1 MLNLQN
7 EIPIESLTNA
17 QLRVALTRIRD
28 NLIIRETAS
37 ISNSVTS
44 ASSSNN
50 TAITSSGKVRHPLF
64 QDLID
69 LSDESLLYGLSE
81 RIVASESAIYISS
94 QLDRLKTY
102 MQCHIPESS
111 WESIA
116 QLVDQSVIVS
126 IELRK
131 PIYAVVSSKA
141 LDFSGIAQQMD
152 KVNWE
157 VKELMSQHS
166 SYVDVLLRVIVHKL
180 SFNCNIFWSSDCDNG

>member
-1 MLNLQN
+1 
-7 EIPIESLTNA
+7 
-17 QLRVALTRIRD
+17 
-28 NLIIRETAS
+28 
-37 ISNSVTS
+37 
-44 ASSSNN
+44 
-50 TAITSSGKVRHPLF
+50 
-64 QDLID
+64 
-69 LSDESLLYGLSE
+69 
-81 RIVASESAIYISS
+81 
-94 QLDRLKTY
+94 

-116 QLVDQSVIVS
+116 QLIDQSVIVS

-166 SYVDVLLRVIVHKL
+166 SYVDVLLRVILHK
-180 SFNCNIFWSSDCDNG
+180 SFFFGCYFVYVLW